1 MAQVAVQSTDR
12 FERKREAILD
22 AATDLLNTRGVKGL
36 TLSVAA
42 AAVDLSTT
50 SVTYY
55 FKRKD
60 DLAAAC
66 MLRGIAAMMQIVQTA
81 MAESTPQ
88 ARLHALLSRY
98 LDRVR
103 RAAIGEAPA
112 LPSLSDLRALNLPQR
127 DEVAA
132 AYLKM
137 FRRLRQIFEVPE
149 LAWLS
154 RGRRTARTQMLFEQ
168 LFWAN
173 AWLPKYD
180 PEDYGRVCERMY
192 DILVGG
198 LAAPQSRWA
207 PLAVPMA
214 DLAPRARQQVGRHET
229 GRHETGR
236 QEVGRQEMGR
246 ETFLVAATRLINAR
260 GYRGASVEKISA
272 ELNVTKGSFYHHN
285 DAKDDLVVACFDRTF
300 EVMTRVQRLAMTLPG
315 DQWTRLTSAAA
326 ALAEYQ
332 LSEHGPLLRT
342 SALAALP
349 EAIRQEMVK
358 QSDRVSDRFAA
369 MISDGIAEGSVRP
382 VDPFLAAQMLNANL
396 NAGAE
401 LGFWVPDVS
410 QKAAP
415 AVFAR
420 PLLIGIFER

>member
-22 AATDLLNTRGVKGL
+22 ASTALLNSRGVKGL
-36 TLSVAA
+36 TLGVAA

-60 DLAAAC
+60 DLAAAV
-66 MLRGIAAMMQIVQTA
+66 MLRGVQSLTEIVNIALAQ
-81 MAESTPQ
+81 STPCE
-88 ARLHALLSRY
+88 RLRMLLQLY
-98 LDRVR
+98 LQRLR
-103 RAAIGEAPA
+103 RAAVGEAPQ
-112 LPSLSDLRALNLPQR
+112 LPLFSDLRALSMPQR
-127 DEVAA
+127 GEVSA

-137 FRRLRQIFEVPE
+137 FRRLRQIFDAPE

-154 RGRRTARTQMLFEQ
+154 RGRRTARTHMLLNQ
-168 LFWAN
+168 LFWAT

-192 DILVGG
+192 DVLAAG
-198 LAAPQSRWA
+198 LAADNSVWA
-207 PLAVPMA
+207 PQPVPVA
-214 DLAPRARQQVGRHET
+214 EVAPRGRHEIA
-229 GRHETGR
+229 
-236 QEVGRQEMGR
+236 R
-246 ETFLVAATRLINAR
+246 ETFLNAATKLINAR
-260 GYRGASVEKISA
+260 GYRGASVDKISA

-285 DAKDDLVVACFDRTF
+285 DAKDDLVVACFERTF
-300 EVMTRVQRLAMTLPG
+300 DVMTRVQRLALTLAG
-315 DQWTRLTSAAA
+315 DQWMKISSAAA
-326 ALAEYQ
+326 SLAEYQ

-349 EAIRQEMVK
+349 EPIRREMVQ
-358 QSDRVSDRFAA
+358 QSDKVSDRFAS

-382 VDPFLAAQMLNANL
+382 VDPFVAAQMLNSTI
-396 NAGAE
+396 NACGE
-401 LGFWVPDVS
+401 LSAWVPGVS

-420 PLLIGIFER
+420 PFLMGVFSR

>member
-1 MAQVAVQSTDR
+1 MAQGAVQATDR

-66 MLRGIAAMMQIVQTA
+66 MMRGIASLMEIVQTA
-81 MAESTPQ
+81 LAEPTPKAQ
-88 ARLHALLSRY
+88 LHALLARY
-98 LDRVR
+98 LERVR
-103 RAAIGEAPA
+103 RAAVGEAPA
-112 LPSLSDLRALNLPQR
+112 LPVLSDIRALNMPQR
-127 DEVAA
+127 GEVVG
-132 AYLKM
+132 AYMKV

-154 RGRRTARTQMLFEQ
+154 RGRRTARTQMLLEQ
-168 LFWAN
+168 LFWAA

-192 DILVGG
+192 DILAGG
-198 LAAPQSRWA
+198 LAATPSHWG
-207 PLAVPMA
+207 PLGIPMA
-214 DLAPRARQQVGRHET
+214 ELAPRS
-229 GRHETGR
+229 
-236 QEVGRQEMGR
+236 RQEMSR
-246 ETFLVAATRLINAR
+246 ETFLLAATRLINAR
-260 GYRGASVEKISA
+260 GYRGASVDKISA

-285 DAKDDLVVACFDRTF
+285 DAKDDLVVSCFDRTF
-300 EVMTRVQRLAMTLPG
+300 DVMTHVQRLAMTLPG

-349 EAIRQEMVK
+349 ENIRREMVTH
-358 QSDRVSDRFAA
+358 SDRVSDRFAS
-369 MISDGIAEGSVRP
+369 MISDGITEGSIRP
-382 VDPFLAAQMLNANL
+382 VDPVIAAQMLNATL
-396 NAGAE
+396 NACAE
-401 LGFWVPDVS
+401 LGAWVPDVS

-415 AVFAR
+415 AVYAR
-420 PLLIGIFER
+420 PLLMGIFER

>member
-1 MAQVAVQSTDR
+1 MAQVAVQATDR

-22 AATDLLNTRGVKGL
+22 AATELLNNRGVKGL

-66 MLRGIAAMMQIVQTA
+66 MMRGIGAMMQIVEAA
-81 MAESTPQ
+81 MAETTPK
-88 ARLHALLSRY
+88 ARLHALLSRW

-103 RAAIGEAPA
+103 RAAVGEAPA
-112 LPSLSDLRALNLPQR
+112 LPVLSDLRALNMPQR
-127 DEVAA
+127 GEVMAS
-132 AYLKM
+132 YMKM

-173 AWLPKYD
+173 AWLPRYD
-180 PEDYGRVCERMY
+180 PEDYPRICERMY

-198 LAAPQSRWA
+198 LAAPNAAWG
-207 PLAVPMA
+207 PLAIPMA
-214 DLAPRARQQVGRHET
+214 DLAVRD
-229 GRHETGR
+229 
-236 QEVGRQEMGR
+236 RQEMAR
-246 ETFLVAATRLINAR
+246 ETFLIAASRLINAR
-260 GYRGASVEKISA
+260 GYRGASVDKISA

-285 DAKDDLVVACFDRTF
+285 EAKDDLVVACFDRTF
-300 EVMTRVQRLAMTLPG
+300 EVMTHVQRLAMTLPG
-315 DQWTRLTSAAA
+315 DEWVRLSSAAA

-332 LSEHGPLLRT
+332 LSVHGPLLRT

-349 EAIRQEMVK
+349 ENIRQEMVK
-358 QSDRVSDRFAA
+358 HSDRVSDRFAS
-369 MISDGIAEGSVRP
+369 MISDGIAEGSIRP
-382 VDPFLAAQMLNANL
+382 VDPFIAAQMLNATV
-396 NAGAE
+396 NAGAV
-401 LGFWVPDVS
+401 LGFWVPGVS

-420 PLLIGIFER
+420 PLLMGVFSR

>member
-1 MAQVAVQSTDR
+1 MAQVAVQATDR

-22 AATDLLNTRGVKGL
+22 AATELLNSRGVKGL

-66 MLRGIAAMMQIVQTA
+66 MQRGIAVLTDIVQA
-81 MAESTPQ
+81 ALAEPTPR
-88 ARLHALLSRY
+88 ARLHTLLSRY
-98 LDRVR
+98 LERVR
-103 RAAIGEAPA
+103 RAAVGEAPP
-112 LPSLSDLRALNLPQR
+112 LPVLSDLRALNMPQR
-127 DEVAA
+127 GEVAA
-132 AYLKM
+132 AYMKV
-137 FRRLRQIFEVPE
+137 FRRLRQIFETPE

-168 LFWAN
+168 LFWAA

-180 PEDYGRVCERMY
+180 PEDYGRICERMY

-198 LAAPQSRWA
+198 LAGPQSAWA
-207 PLAVPMA
+207 PLAIPLEE
-214 DLAPRARQQVGRHET
+214 LAPR
-229 GRHETGR
+229 GR
-236 QEVGRQEMGR
+236 QEISR
-246 ETFLVAATRLINAR
+246 ETFLMAATRLINAR
-260 GYRGASVEKISA
+260 GYRGASVDKISA

-315 DQWTRLTSAAA
+315 DQWVQLTSAAA
-326 ALAEYQ
+326 TLAEYQ

-349 EAIRQEMVK
+349 ETIRKEMVK

-420 PLLIGIFER
+420 PLLMGIFER

>member
-1 MAQVAVQSTDR
+1 MAQGAVQATDR

-22 AATDLLNTRGVKGL
+22 AATDLMNTRGVKGL

-66 MLRGIAAMMQIVQTA
+66 MMRGVAALMDMVQTA
-81 MAESTPQ
+81 LTEATPQ
-88 ARLHALLSRY
+88 ARLHRLLSLYFQRA
-98 LDRVR
+98 R
-103 RAAIGEAPA
+103 RAELGDIPP
-112 LPSLSDLRALNLPQR
+112 LPMLSDLRALNMPQR
-127 DEVAA
+127 GEVSA
-132 AYLKM
+132 AYMKM
-137 FRRLRQIFEVPE
+137 FRRLRQLFETPE

-154 RGRRTARTQMLFEQ
+154 RGRRTARTQMLLEQ
-168 LFWAN
+168 LFWAK

-180 PEDYGRVCERMY
+180 PEDYGRICERVC
-192 DILVGG
+192 DVLVGG
-198 LAAPQSRWA
+198 LAAPGSAWA
-207 PLAVPMA
+207 PLPIPMT
-214 DLAPRARQQVGRHET
+214 DLAPRDRHE
-229 GRHETGR
+229 
-236 QEVGRQEMGR
+236 MSR
-246 ETFLVAATRLINAR
+246 ETFLLAATRLINAR
-260 GYRGASVEKISA
+260 GYRGASVDKISA
-272 ELNVTKGSFYHHN
+272 SLNVTKGSFYHHN

-300 EVMTRVQRLAMTLPG
+300 EVMTRAQRLAQSLPA

-332 LSEHGPLLRT
+332 LSEDGPLLRT

-349 EAIRQEMVK
+349 EPIRKEMVR
-358 QSDRVSDRFAA
+358 QSDKVSDRFAS

-420 PLLIGIFER
+420 PLLMGLFER

>member
-1 MAQVAVQSTDR
+1 MAQVAVQVTDR

-22 AATDLLNTRGVKGL
+22 AATELLNSRGVKGL
-36 TLSVAA
+36 TLGVAA
-42 AAVDLSTT
+42 AAVGLSTT

-81 MAESTPQ
+81 LAAPTPRE
-88 ARLHALLSRY
+88 RLHSLLSLY
-98 LDRVR
+98 LQRLR
-103 RAAIGEAPA
+103 RAAVGEAPP
-112 LPSLSDLRALNLPQR
+112 LPVLSDVRALNQPQR
-127 DEVAA
+127 GEVTA
-132 AYLKM
+132 AYMKV
-137 FRRLRQIFEVPE
+137 FRRLRQLFEAPE

-154 RGRRTARTQMLFEQ
+154 RGRRTARTQMLLEQ
-168 LFWAN
+168 LFWAA

-192 DILVGG
+192 DILAGG
-198 LAAPQSRWA
+198 LAGPKSVWA
-207 PLAVPMA
+207 PLPIPMA
-214 DLAPRARQQVGRHET
+214 EMAPQRRDL
-229 GRHETGR
+229 
-236 QEVGRQEMGR
+236 GR
-246 ETFLVAATRLINAR
+246 ETFLLAATRLINAR
-260 GYRGASVEKISA
+260 GYRGASVDKISA

-285 DAKDDLVVACFDRTF
+285 VAKDDLVVACFDRTV
-300 EVMTRVQRLAMTLPG
+300 EVMTRVQRLAMALPG

-349 EAIRQEMVK
+349 EPIRREMVA
-358 QSDRVSDRFAA
+358 QSDRVSDRFAS

-382 VDPFLAAQMLNANL
+382 VDPFLAAQMLNATL

-401 LGFWVPDVS
+401 LDVWVPGVS

-420 PLLIGIFER
+420 PSLMGIFER